1 LIQIILDDDDDV
13 KMLIETLSNV
23 KTIIT
28 NKNIVELPDHCVT
41 YE

>member
-13 KMLIETLSNV
+13 RMLIETLSNV
-23 KTIIT
+23 KTIIP